1 MTTDQRV
8 SQGGTF
14 MEVLYRSCCGIDV
27 HKQFLV
33 ACLLV
38 VDEAGCQ
45 HKELRRFSTMTG
57 DLLTCVDWLKAA
69 QCRAIAMESTGVY
82 WKSPWNLMEGHFE
95 IVMIVNAEHMKRVP
109 RPGRPT
115 RRMPSGSPS
124 CYSWGFSNPALS
136 RLALNESCAI

>member
-1 MTTDQRV
+1 MTADQSV
-8 SQGGTF
+8 SQGGTL
-14 MEVLYRSCCGIDV
+14 MEVLYRSCCGIDA

-45 HKELRRFSTMTG
+45 HKELRRFSTMTL
-57 DLLTCVDWLKAA
+57 DMLTCLDWLKAA

-95 IVMIVNAEHMKRVP
+95 IVMIVEEQPANV
-109 RPGRPT
+109 
-115 RRMPSGSPS
+115 MPWHWRCVDKSVTIIV
-124 CYSWGFSNPALS
+124 CCCVNFWK
-136 RLALNESCAI
+136 